1 MAGSEASDTAHHL
14 VQRLT
19 PSLRRFAR
27 ALAGD
32 AVLADEIVRSAL
44 GRLLPR
50 SASGPHLKAALYA
63 GVVMAHR
70 ARRAPPAEADNGPRP
85 VRTEI
90 VQHIERLPLDQ
101 REVLL
106 LVVLEQLTYDE
117 AATIL
122 SLPRSSI
129 VARLARARAAL
140 AMAGEEPGARPAYLR
155 LVK

>member
-1 MAGSEASDTAHHL
+1 MPASSWRT
-14 VQRLT
+14 
-19 PSLRRFAR
+19 
-27 ALAGD
+27 
-32 AVLADEIVRSAL
+32 
-44 GRLLPR
+44 
-50 SASGPHLKAALYA
+50 GPA
-63 GVVMAHR
+63 
-70 ARRAPPAEADNGPRP
+70 ARRRPRP
-85 VRTEI
+85 TTGRVPSAPESS
-90 VQHIERLPLDQ
+90 QHIERLPLDQ